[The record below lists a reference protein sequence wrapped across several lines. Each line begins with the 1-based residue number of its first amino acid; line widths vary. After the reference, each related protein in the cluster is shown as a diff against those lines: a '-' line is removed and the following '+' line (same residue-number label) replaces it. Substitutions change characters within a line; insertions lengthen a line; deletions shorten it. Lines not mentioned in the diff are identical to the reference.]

1 MDLSGLP
8 RFLVATGVGLIV
20 VGLVLWAA
28 MRLPVFQNLGRLPG
42 DILIERGNTT
52 VFVPI
57 VSSILL
63 SILLTII
70 VNLVIR
76 R

>member
-8 RFLVATGVGLIV
+8 RLLITAGGALVLIGV
-20 VGLVLWAA
+20 VLWAA
-28 MRLPVFQNLGRLPG
+28 MKLPILRDFGRLPG
-42 DILIERGNTT
+42 DILIERGSTT
-52 VFVPI
+52 IFIPL

-63 SILLTII
+63 SVLLT
-70 VNLVIR
+70 VIFNILFR